1 MSDDRKLTDAEYRA
15 WAASI
20 DADGGRGWAHS
31 DVAVG
36 EDARTASAAFFS
48 RALGHP
54 TLGESHAAGES
65 ARRQVR
71 LPADLNQRLDSYTA
85 EHHTSP
91 SAVIRDALE
100 RYLAT
105 TQPAS

>member
-1 MSDDRKLTDAEYRA
+1 MRIGARV
-15 WAASI
+15 
-20 DADGGRGWAHS
+20 GRRRG
-31 DVAVG
+31 
-36 EDARTASAAFFS
+36 
-48 RALGHP
+48 
-54 TLGESHAAGES
+54 S

-105 TQPAS
+105 AQPAS